1 MLESK
6 RLNHSVVTNGK
17 QADIST
23 TQREKKNENFQAGNV
38 LVLSFAHFIHDIYS
52 SFLAPLLPSLIEK
65 LSMNLTQAGFLGT
78 IMQLPV
84 LFNPL
89 IGKIADRT
97 SARYFIIL
105 TPMMTAVPMSLM
117 GLAPSYTVLL
127 FLLFTAGVSNAVFH
141 VPTPVMISHF
151 SGKKSSGKGMSFY
164 MTGGELART
173 VSPIIAVTIVSL
185 LSLEGFYPTMVIGI
199 ACSAWLLFRYHD
211 VPIKKKA
218 VQNKSLM
225 ETWREMQFF
234 LLPLTAILFARGF
247 MYAAM
252 TVFLPTYIKFETGNL
267 WYAGISL
274 TVLEGAGVVSTFFSG
289 TLSDKFGRRE
299 ILFVSLISS
308 PICILLFV
316 LTNGWLQI
324 LMLIF
329 TGLTLLSTTP
339 VMLAIVQEY
348 GVNSPA
354 AANGFYMMMSFI
366 ARSAITVLIGIFA
379 DFVGLR
385 TTYVISAVIG
395 TIGIIFVFILPKKG
409 RETDA

>member
-1 MLESK
+1 MLESEG
-6 RLNHSVVTNGK
+6 LNQSVVANGTRV
-17 QADIST
+17 DISA
-23 TQREKKNENFQAGNV
+23 TQLEKKSESFQAGNV
-38 LVLSFAHFIHDIYS
+38 LVLSFAHFIHDVYS

-78 IMQLPV
+78 MMQLPV

-117 GLAPSYTVLL
+117 GLASSYTILL

-173 VSPIIAVTIVSL
+173 VSPIIAVAIVSL
-185 LSLEGFYPTMVIGI
+185 LSLEGFYPTMVVGI

-218 VQNKSLM
+218 AQNKSLM
-225 ETWREMQFF
+225 ETWRDMQFF
-234 LLPLTAILFARGF
+234 LLPLTGILFARGF

-252 TVFLPTYIKFETGNL
+252 TVFLPTYIKSETGNL

-289 TLSDKFGRRE
+289 TFSDKFGRRE
-299 ILFVSLISS
+299 I
-308 PICILLFV
+308 LFV

-366 ARSAITVLIGIFA
+366 ARSAITVLIGIVA

-385 TTYVISAVIG
+385 TTYLISAAIGEIG
-395 TIGIIFVFILPKKG
+395 TIFVFILPKKG
-409 RETDA
+409 GETDV